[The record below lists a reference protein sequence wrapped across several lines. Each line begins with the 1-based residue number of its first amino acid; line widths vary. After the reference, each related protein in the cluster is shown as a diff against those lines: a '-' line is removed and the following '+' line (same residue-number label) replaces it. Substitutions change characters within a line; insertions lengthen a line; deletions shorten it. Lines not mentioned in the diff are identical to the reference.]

1 MLSDLVPSDI
11 SHEKSSRFDIIW
23 GSDLEE
29 QYTETTT
36 QACYGNHFTQQNQNK
51 NMIPRASLMLHY
63 HDTKHSQSLQR
74 NVWLK
79 ASSNLLLFFFSLS
92 QISLISCLCYT
103 LHGPEICIHFLHGP
117 EGHSHPLD
125 WVRGLHLHKE
135 MIHSADSALYL
146 KQRALYLVGVICV
159 VFSSAF

>member
-36 QACYGNHFTQQNQNK
+36 QHAMAIILHNRIRIKTWFPGPVLCCTI
-51 NMIPRASLMLHY
+51 MIPNIPSHCRGMCGSKPAQ
-63 HDTKHSQSLQR
+63 TCC
-74 NVWLK
+74 
-79 ASSNLLLFFFSLS
+79 FFFSLS

-159 VFSSAF
+159 MFSSAF